1 MRTVHTEP
9 TPVGW
14 LKPGDRIAYG
24 TSAATGRLCE
34 LTVQEVEIKESRVW
48 VRCDCGTIL
57 GPFFRDYR
65 VQMVVSDHSEAS
77 LFAPEGTLF

>member
-14 LKPGDRIAYG
+14 LKPGDRIVFAFQP
-24 TSAATGRLCE
+24 
-34 LTVQEVEIKESRVW
+34 LTVQEVEISESRVW

-65 VQMVVSDHSEAS
+65 AQMVVSDHEAPA
-77 LFAPEGTLF
+77 LFAPEGALF